1 MPQPRIRLSHQE
13 CFVNHSHVRVLHQ
26 VLPSSELHSHEFF
39 EIEIILSGTGTHIMN
54 SKSYPL
60 QRGMI
65 WLSTPADFHEIVLD
79 GDAEYWTIIFDETLL
94 TQEQLQALFLS
105 NNTCKI
111 VSEDVLRR
119 LDTIAQIIYEEHLCN
134 GNLRPLMEYLLDAI
148 IPQKPML
155 PAVNPVHQ
163 AILYTETFFRNNPSL
178 ATVAAHVSLSPNYF
192 GNLFK
197 KETGETYVSYLNRR
211 KVTCAM
217 MLLESGVSVST
228 ACFESGFGSL
238 SGFLQ
243 GFKKVTGI
251 SPNEY
256 QKKRIAQKV

>member
-1 MPQPRIRLSHQE
+1 MPQSRIRLSHQE
-13 CFVNHSHVRVLHQ
+13 CFINNSHVRVLHQ
-26 VLPSSELHSHEFF
+26 ILPSSELHSHEFF
-39 EIEIILSGTGTHIMN
+39 EIEIILSGAGTHIMN

-65 WLSTPADFHEIVLD
+65 WLSTPADFHEIILD
-79 GDAEYWTIIFDETLL
+79 GEAEYWTIIFDESMLS
-94 TQEQLQALFLS
+94 QEQMQALFQS
-105 NNTCKI
+105 NDTCKI

-119 LDTIAQIIYEEHLCN
+119 LDTVAQLIYEEHLCD
-134 GNLRPLMEYLLDAI
+134 GNLKPLMEYLLSAV
-148 IPQKPML
+148 IPPKRVL
-155 PAVNPVHQ
+155 ERNDPVHQ

-178 ATVAAHVSLSPNYF
+178 ATVANQVGLSPNYF

-217 MLLESGVSVST
+217 MLLESGVPVST

-243 GFKKVTGI
+243 GFKKVTGM
-251 SPNEY
+251 SPNDY
-256 QKKRIAQKV
+256 QKKKSKK